1 MTGPAKHRW
10 TSSIP
15 DGDPRRTIR
24 AGGWALILGAFAFMA
39 VFAFLAARFDYPG
52 ILDGPAEV
60 VLPKLL
66 ATGTSGRLAWAIY
79 SFLPLIWIP
88 AGVGA
93 YYALRRTHA
102 GAMLLGLQA
111 AMVAALSMTLGLM
124 RWPSIHWRLAEFFQN
139 ADPAQRVIV
148 GAVFDGLNSYL
159 GNYIG
164 EFLGELS
171 FSTFFL
177 LSSWALLRSRV
188 VPIWVALLGLLTGV
202 SGLVGM
208 FRNLTPAVDGVA
220 AVNNYLL
227 PLWMIGF
234 GVVLLR
240 WKHGESRMLREE
252 R

>member
-1 MTGPAKHRW
+1 MLATRLGTALIREGDSPAA
-10 TSSIP
+10 
-15 DGDPRRTIR
+15 IR
-24 AGGWALILGAFAFMA
+24 IGGWALILGALGFLA
-39 VFAFLAARFDYPG
+39 VFAFLAARFDYPAV
-52 ILDGPAEV
+52 LDGSADI

-66 ATGTSGRLAWAIY
+66 ATGNTGRTAWAMY
-79 SFLPLIWIP
+79 ALLPLIWIP
-88 AGVGA
+88 AGAGA
-93 YYALRRTHA
+93 YYALRRTHP

-111 AMVAALSMTLGLM
+111 AVVAAISMMLGLM

-139 ADPAQRVIV
+139 ADPAQREV
-148 GAVFDGLNSYL
+148 ASTVFDGLNSYL

-177 LSSWALLRSRV
+177 LTGWALLRSRV
-188 VPIWVALLGLLTGV
+188 VPAGVALLGMLTGV
-202 SGLVGM
+202 SGLIGM
-208 FRNLTPAVDGVA
+208 LRHLTPAVDGVA

-240 WKHGESRMLREE
+240 LGKTEE
-252 R
+252 RLAGGNEG

>member
-1 MTGPAKHRW
+1 MLSAALDPPL
-10 TSSIP
+10 IP

-24 AGGWALILGAFAFMA
+24 IGGWALILGALAFMA
-39 VFAFLAARFDYPG
+39 VFAFLAARFDYPT
-52 ILDGPAEV
+52 ILDGPAAI

-66 ATGTSGRLAWAIY
+66 ATGSAGRLAWALY
-79 SFLPLIWIP
+79 ALLPLIWIP

-93 YYALRRTHA
+93 YYALRRTHP

-111 AMVAALSMTLGLM
+111 AVLAALSMMLGLM
-124 RWPSIHWRLAEFFQN
+124 RWPSIHWRLAEFYQS
-139 ADPAQRVIV
+139 ADPAQRGTVS
-148 GAVFDGLNSYL
+148 AVFDGLNSYL

-208 FRNLTPAVDGVA
+208 LRNVTPAVDVVA

-234 GVVLLR
+234 GIVLLR
-240 WKHGESRMLREE
+240 WRHDERQMLREE